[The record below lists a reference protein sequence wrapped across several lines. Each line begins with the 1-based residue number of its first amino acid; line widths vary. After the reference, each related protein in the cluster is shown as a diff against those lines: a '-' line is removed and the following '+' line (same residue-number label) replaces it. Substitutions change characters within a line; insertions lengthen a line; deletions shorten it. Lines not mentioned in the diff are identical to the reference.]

1 MDHEKYYDKK
11 SDGSYV
17 IHFLNK
23 KGLDLQEVNKRFS
36 AFGKVL
42 SVDDHGKAN
51 ALCFI
56 KYGTVEDAIKCIDG
70 FKNNKSIKIL
80 PHIHKM
86 SDTNGKRLSRSNTT
100 RKISHSKKKGISKQD
115 SSTYGSEKSNLIS
128 NLLPIKRFQDTEIEC
143 ESGSNISKSLLSSN
157 NNFNNDK
164 VVDKDSIDR
173 PSPKQISSSNHISK
187 FINLQRIASNN
198 LISSG
203 VTNGNVKESEKIFDE
218 TEIPAL
224 LPIDQKCSMQ
234 NGKVIPSSAKIIPAK
249 EVIVAN
255 INPSLS
261 IHYILHLFY
270 KFNPIAV
277 SSMMLI
283 PKTGISYCYVYYE
296 TYNEAYASMKE
307 FNMYDLHGR
316 KLIVLT
322 IKELMKEISLL

>member
-1 MDHEKYYDKK
+1 MDHEKYYDRK

-17 IHFLNK
+17 VHFLNK
-23 KGLDLQEVNKRFS
+23 KGLNLQEVNERFS

-56 KYGTVEDAIKCIDG
+56 RYETVEDAIKCIDG

-80 PHIHKM
+80 PHVHKVNN
-86 SDTNGKRLSRSNTT
+86 TNGKRLSRINT
-100 RKISHSKKKGISKQD
+100 RGKILQSKKKRSSNQD
-115 SSTYGSEKSNLIS
+115 SSRHCFEKSNLNNNFS
-128 NLLPIKRFQDTEIEC
+128 LTKQFQDTETDC
-143 ESGSNISKSLLSSN
+143 QSSSNILKSLSN
-157 NNFNNDK
+157 NSNFKNDK
-164 VVDKDSIDR
+164 VDDKDSVDR
-173 PSPKQISSSNHISK
+173 ASPKQISSKHISR
-187 FINLQRIASNN
+187 FIDLQKIISNS

-203 VTNGNVKESEKIFDE
+203 VTNGNVKESKKIFDE

-224 LPIDQKCSMQ
+224 MPIDQKYRVQ
-234 NGKVIPSSAKIIPAK
+234 NDKVVPSSTKIIPAK
-249 EVIVAN
+249 EVIIAN

-261 IHYILHLFY
+261 IHYILHLFN
-270 KFNPIAV
+270 KFNPIAA

-283 PKTGISYCYVYYE
+283 PKTDISYCYVYYE

-307 FNMYDLHGR
+307 FDMYHLHGR

-322 IKELMKEISLL
+322 TEELMKEISLL

>member
-1 MDHEKYYDKK
+1 MDHEKYYDRK

-23 KGLDLQEVNKRFS
+23 KGLNLQEVNKRFS
-36 AFGKVL
+36 VFGKVL

-56 KYGTVEDAIKCIDG
+56 KYGAVEDAIKCIDG
-70 FKNNKSIKIL
+70 FKNDKSIKIL
-80 PHIHKM
+80 PHIHKINN
-86 SDTNGKRLSRSNTT
+86 TNGKRLSRINNAG
-100 RKISHSKKKGISKQD
+100 KISHSKKKKISNQD
-115 SSTYGSEKSNLIS
+115 SSTYRSEKNNLIS
-128 NLLPIKRFQDTEIEC
+128 NSLPIKQFKDTEIDC
-143 ESGSNISKSLLSSN
+143 ESGTNISLSSN
-157 NNFNNDK
+157 KNFNNDN
-164 VVDKDSIDR
+164 VGDKDSVGP
-173 PSPKQISSSNHISK
+173 PSAKQISSSKHISK
-187 FINLQRIASNN
+187 FINLQRIASNS
-198 LISSG
+198 LISLG
-203 VTNGNVKESEKIFDE
+203 VTNGNVKESEKIFDK

-224 LPIDQKCSMQ
+224 MPIDKKYNIQ

-261 IHYILHLFY
+261 IHYILHLFN

-307 FNMYDLHGR
+307 FDMYHLHGR

-322 IKELMKEISLL
+322 IKELMEEISLL

>member
-1 MDHEKYYDKK
+1 MDHEKYYDRK

-17 IHFLNK
+17 VHFLNK
-23 KGLDLQEVNKRFS
+23 KGLNLQEVNERFS

-56 KYGTVEDAIKCIDG
+56 RYETVEDAIKCIDG

-80 PHIHKM
+80 PHVHKVNN
-86 SDTNGKRLSRSNTT
+86 TNGKRLSRINT
-100 RKISHSKKKGISKQD
+100 RGKILQSKKKRSSNQD
-115 SSTYGSEKSNLIS
+115 SSRHCFEKSNLNNNFS
-128 NLLPIKRFQDTEIEC
+128 LTKQFQDTETDC
-143 ESGSNISKSLLSSN
+143 HSSSNILKSLSN
-157 NNFNNDK
+157 NSNFKNDK
-164 VVDKDSIDR
+164 VDDKDSVDR
-173 PSPKQISSSNHISK
+173 ASPKQISSKHISR
-187 FINLQRIASNN
+187 FIDLQKIISNS

-203 VTNGNVKESEKIFDE
+203 VTNGNVKESKKIFDE

-224 LPIDQKCSMQ
+224 MPIDQKYRVQ
-234 NGKVIPSSAKIIPAK
+234 NDKVVPSSTKIIPAK
-249 EVIVAN
+249 EVIIAN

-261 IHYILHLFY
+261 IHYILHLFN
-270 KFNPIAV
+270 KFNPIAA

-283 PKTGISYCYVYYE
+283 PKTDISYCYVYYE

-307 FNMYDLHGR
+307 FDMYHLHGR

-322 IKELMKEISLL
+322 TEELMKEISLL

>member
-1 MDHEKYYDKK
+1 MDHEKYYDRK

-17 IHFLNK
+17 VHFLNK
-23 KGLDLQEVNKRFS
+23 KGLNLQEVNERFS

-56 KYGTVEDAIKCIDG
+56 RYETVEDAIKCIDG

-80 PHIHKM
+80 PHVHKVNN
-86 SDTNGKRLSRSNTT
+86 TNGKRLSRINT
-100 RKISHSKKKGISKQD
+100 RGKILQSKKKRSSNQD
-115 SSTYGSEKSNLIS
+115 SSRHCFEKSNLNNNFS
-128 NLLPIKRFQDTEIEC
+128 LTKQFQDTETDC
-143 ESGSNISKSLLSSN
+143 HSSSNILKSLSN
-157 NNFNNDK
+157 NSNFKNDK
-164 VVDKDSIDR
+164 VDDKDSVDR
-173 PSPKQISSSNHISK
+173 ASPKQISSSKHISR
-187 FINLQRIASNN
+187 FIDLQKIISNS

-203 VTNGNVKESEKIFDE
+203 VTNGNVKESKKIFDE

-224 LPIDQKCSMQ
+224 MPIDQKYRVQ
-234 NGKVIPSSAKIIPAK
+234 NDKVVPSSTKIIPAK
-249 EVIVAN
+249 EVIIAN

-261 IHYILHLFY
+261 IHYILHLFN
-270 KFNPIAV
+270 KFNPIAA

-283 PKTGISYCYVYYE
+283 PKTDISYCYVYYE

-307 FNMYDLHGR
+307 FDMYHLHGR

-322 IKELMKEISLL
+322 TEELMKEISLL

>member
-1 MDHEKYYDKK
+1 MDHEKYYDRK

-17 IHFLNK
+17 VHFLNK
-23 KGLDLQEVNKRFS
+23 KGLNLQEVNERFS

-56 KYGTVEDAIKCIDG
+56 RYETVEDAIKCIDG

-80 PHIHKM
+80 PHVHKVNN
-86 SDTNGKRLSRSNTT
+86 TNGKRLSRINT
-100 RKISHSKKKGISKQD
+100 RGKILQSKKKRSSNQD
-115 SSTYGSEKSNLIS
+115 SSRHCFEKSNLNNNFS
-128 NLLPIKRFQDTEIEC
+128 LTKQFQDTETDC
-143 ESGSNISKSLLSSN
+143 HSSSNILKSLSN
-157 NNFNNDK
+157 NSNFKNDK
-164 VVDKDSIDR
+164 VDDKDSVDR
-173 PSPKQISSSNHISK
+173 ASPKQISSKHISR
-187 FINLQRIASNN
+187 FIDLQKIISNS

-203 VTNGNVKESEKIFDE
+203 VTNGNVKESKKIFDE

-224 LPIDQKCSMQ
+224 MPIDQKYRIQ
-234 NGKVIPSSAKIIPAK
+234 NDKVVPSSTKIIPAK
-249 EVIVAN
+249 EVIIAN

-261 IHYILHLFY
+261 IHYILHLFN
-270 KFNPIAV
+270 KFNPIAA

-283 PKTGISYCYVYYE
+283 PKTDISYCYVYYE

-307 FNMYDLHGR
+307 FDMYHLHGR

-322 IKELMKEISLL
+322 TEELMKEISLL

>member
-1 MDHEKYYDKK
+1 MDNEKYYDRK

-23 KGLDLQEVNKRFS
+23 KGLNLQEVNKRFS
-36 AFGKVL
+36 VFGKVL

-70 FKNNKSIKIL
+70 LKNNKSIKIL
-80 PHIHKM
+80 PHIHKVNN
-86 SDTNGKRLSRSNTT
+86 TNGKRLSRINT
-100 RKISHSKKKGISKQD
+100 RGKILHSKNKKVSNQD
-115 SSTYGSEKSNLIS
+115 SSRYRSEKKNVIS
-128 NLLPIKRFQDTEIEC
+128 NFLPTKQFQDTQTDC
-143 ESGSNISKSLLSSN
+143 QSDSNIPKSLSN
-157 NNFNNDK
+157 NSNFNNDE
-164 VVDKDSIDR
+164 VDDKDSVDR
-173 PSPKQISSSNHISK
+173 HSPKEISSSKHISK
-187 FINLQRIASNN
+187 FVDLQTIASNS

-203 VTNGNVKESEKIFDE
+203 VTNGNVKELKNIFDE

-224 LPIDQKCSMQ
+224 MPIDQKYGKIQ
-234 NGKVIPSSAKIIPAK
+234 NGKAIPSSAKIIPAK

-261 IHYILHLFY
+261 VHYILHLFK

-277 SSMMLI
+277 SSMILI
-283 PKTGISYCYVYYE
+283 SKTGISYCHVYYE

-307 FNMYDLHGR
+307 FDMYHLHGR

-322 IKELMKEISLL
+322 TKELMKQISLL

>member
-1 MDHEKYYDKK
+1 MDNEKYYDKK

-36 AFGKVL
+36 VFGKVL
-42 SVDDHGKAN
+42 SVNNHGKAN

-56 KYGTVEDAIKCIDG
+56 KYETVEDAIKCIDG

-80 PHIHKM
+80 PHIHKIN
-86 SDTNGKRLSRSNTT
+86 STNEKRLNRINN
-100 RKISHSKKKGISKQD
+100 RKKISHSKNKKISDQD
-115 SSTYGSEKSNLIS
+115 SSRCHSEKSNLIS
-128 NLLPIKRFQDTEIEC
+128 NFLPTKQFQDTQTDC
-143 ESGSNISKSLLSSN
+143 QSDSNISKSLSNN
-157 NNFNNDK
+157 NNFNNDE
-164 VVDKDSIDR
+164 VGDKDSVD
-173 PSPKQISSSNHISK
+173 PHPPKQISSSKHISK
-187 FINLQRIASNN
+187 FVDLHRIASNS

-203 VTNGNVKESEKIFDE
+203 VTDGNVKELKNIFDE

-224 LPIDQKCSMQ
+224 MPIDKKYGIQ
-234 NGKVIPSSAKIIPAK
+234 NGKAIPSSAKIIPAK

-261 IHYILHLFY
+261 VHYILHLFK

-277 SSMMLI
+277 SSMILI
-283 PKTGISYCYVYYE
+283 PKIGISYCHVYYE
-296 TYNEAYASMKE
+296 TYNEAYASMEE
-307 FNMYDLHGR
+307 FDMYHLHGR

-322 IKELMKEISLL
+322 TKELMKQISLL